1 MVRGRMARGATPRRL
16 FGDTIVTIAEYL
28 FSPRSPFATIA
39 GTPMNSR
46 LIAVLIPVCAL
57 MVFHGRPA
65 HAQESADGMTC
76 GQNLSQP
83 VLAKWMALG
92 GAREFGC
99 PAAPELAA
107 PVSPIGTSAREVKFA
122 QGAIL
127 WHGSGSRAGQTF
139 AVSGCMYR
147 LYFQYGGPSG
157 WLGLPTSD
165 PLNTPDGQR
174 QTFEG
179 GVITFQRVDSSCDA
193 EPGVGSAATAAA
205 SARIPLDQFF
215 DPSRGDNVAA
225 ASTTSVKRALAAQY
239 QRQRTEGYV
248 FSEPAPGLVPLKVY
262 WNEAL
267 NAHDEMATAEGER
280 DALGAGYAFDGAQGF
295 IYTDPHPDTRPL
307 KHYSDPSNTHGLVT
321 ATPQGEADAA
331 ARGYHFV
338 RIEGYVA
345 TSP

>member
-1 MVRGRMARGATPRRL
+1 MNHRL
-16 FGDTIVTIAEYL
+16 T
-28 FSPRSPFATIA
+28 
-39 GTPMNSR
+39 
-46 LIAVLIPVCAL
+46 AVLIALSAFVLFSARAARAQSPVQAK
-57 MVFHGRPA
+57 A
-65 HAQESADGMTC
+65 C
-76 GQNLSQP
+76 GQDLSGP
-83 VLAKWMALG
+83 VLAKWLGLG
-92 GAREFGC
+92 GPNGFGC

-107 PVSPIGTSAREVKFA
+107 PVSRLGTTAREVKFA

-127 WHGSGSRAGQTF
+127 WHSSGPRAGQTF

-165 PLNTPDGQR
+165 PVNTPDGQR

-179 GVITFQRVDSSCDA
+179 GVMTFQRVDSSCDA
-193 EPGVGSAATAAA
+193 EPAVAATAAVAA
-205 SARIPLDQFF
+205 SARVPLDQFF
-215 DPSRGDNVAA
+215 DASRGDNVVA
-225 ASTTSVKRALAAQY
+225 ASAGSIARALAAHY
-239 QRQRTEGYV
+239 ERRRTEGYV
-248 FSEPAPGLVPLKVY
+248 FSEPAPGLVPLKAY

-280 DALGAGYAFDGAQGF
+280 EALDAGYAFDGAQGF
-295 IYTDPHPDTRPL
+295 IYADPRPDTRPL
-307 KHYSDPSNTHGLVT
+307 KHYRDADGAHSLLT
-321 ATPQGEADAA
+321 ATAEGEADAA

>member
-1 MVRGRMARGATPRRL
+1 MHHRL
-16 FGDTIVTIAEYL
+16 TAALIALSALML
-28 FSPRSPFATIA
+28 FSARAA
-39 GTPMNSR
+39 R
-46 LIAVLIPVCAL
+46 AQA
-57 MVFHGRPA
+57 PA
-65 HAQESADGMTC
+65 QAMTC
-76 GQNLSQP
+76 GQGLSQP
-83 VLAKWMALG
+83 VLAKWLGLG
-92 GAREFGC
+92 GVEGFGC

-107 PVSPIGTSAREVKFA
+107 PVSPLGTTAREVKFA

-127 WHGSGSRAGQTF
+127 WHASGPRAGQTF

-165 PLNTPDGQR
+165 PVNTPDGQR

-179 GVITFQRVDSSCDA
+179 GLMTFQRVDSSCDA
-193 EPGVGSAATAAA
+193 EPTAAA
-205 SARIPLDQFF
+205 TVPVATSARVPLDQFF
-215 DPSRGDNVAA
+215 DASRGDNVAA
-225 ASTTSVKRALAAQY
+225 ASAVSVARALAAHY

-248 FSEPAPGLVPLKVY
+248 FSEPAPGLVPLKAY

-280 DALGAGYAFDGAQGF
+280 EALGAGYAFDGSQGF
-295 IYTDPHPDTRPL
+295 IYADPHPDTRPL
-307 KHYSDPSNTHGLVT
+307 KHYRDSGDTHGLVT
-321 ATPQGEADAA
+321 ATADGEADAA

-345 TSP
+345 TGP

>member
-1 MVRGRMARGATPRRL
+1 
-16 FGDTIVTIAEYL
+16 
-28 FSPRSPFATIA
+28 
-39 GTPMNSR
+39 MNPR
-46 LIAVLIPVCAL
+46 LIAVLSAFW
-57 MVFHGRPA
+57 VFMLFRVGPG
-65 HAQESADGMTC
+65 HAQAPADDMAC
-76 GQNLSQP
+76 GRDLSSP
-83 VLAKWMALG
+83 VLAKWMGLG
-92 GAREFGC
+92 GAHGFGC

-107 PVSPIGTSAREVKFA
+107 PVSPLGTSAREVKFE

-127 WHGSGSRAGQTF
+127 WHASGARAGQTF

-165 PLNTPDGQR
+165 PVNTPDGQR

-179 GVITFQRVDSSCDA
+179 GVMTFQRVDSSCDA
-193 EPGVGSAATAAA
+193 EAGVPAALAPAAAA
-205 SARIPLDQFF
+205 SARAALDQYF

-225 ASTTSVKRALAAQY
+225 ASAASVSRALSAHY

-248 FSEPAPGLVPLKVY
+248 FSEPAPGLVPLKAY

-267 NAHDEMATAEGER
+267 DAHDEMATAEGER
-280 DALGAGYAFDGAQGF
+280 EALVAGYAFDGAQGF
-295 IYTDPHPDTRPL
+295 IYADPHPGTRPL
-307 KHYSDPSNTHGLVT
+307 KHYRDAGGVHSLVT
-321 ATPQGEADAA
+321 ATPDGEADAA

-345 TSP
+345 TGP